1 MKKDLLQLNN
11 HRMCTSNLI
20 RREFTVLLRN
30 ERFSVYYSNQQ
41 DIHFCI
47 FSIIS
52 YDMVDVNNRKK
63 VLMGKIFLGGITFRK
78 ILQVSKIPKKRK
90 NVSVNISEPSFRNI
104 QTFLMMGF
112 EQKVYHKIQ
121 LVKSICNFSSPQK

>member
-1 MKKDLLQLNN
+1 M
-11 HRMCTSNLI
+11 
-20 RREFTVLLRN
+20 LLRN

-78 ILQVSKIPKKRK
+78 ILQVSKIPKERK
-90 NVSVNISEPSFRNI
+90 NVSVNISEPSFY
-104 QTFLMMGF
+104 L
-112 EQKVYHKIQ
+112 
-121 LVKSICNFSSPQK
+121 NFFDDGI